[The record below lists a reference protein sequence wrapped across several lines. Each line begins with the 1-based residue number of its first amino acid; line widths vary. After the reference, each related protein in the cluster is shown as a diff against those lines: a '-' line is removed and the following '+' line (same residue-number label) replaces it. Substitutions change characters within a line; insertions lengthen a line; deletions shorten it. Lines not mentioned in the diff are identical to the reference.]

1 MLNKIIEAYF
11 LKKNY
16 GIVTPGTQNFGAFYV
31 SLNWGLKAIKY
42 KKLKLILCIPL
53 INKNNDFDVKKID
66 LWNYDLPEF
75 DGDML
80 NAKYAVIAGSEASAK
95 ENNAWAK
102 VIEIFNEFQDAD
114 HYIFSVPMWNFSI
127 PYKLKHYID
136 IVTQPGL
143 SWSYSPEDGYSGLM
157 TGKEATIIYASGDG
171 YGEGTGFESYDLQK
185 PYITLWLTF
194 IGFEKI
200 ESLIADRTLFEPEES
215 EVRALKS

>member
-1 MLNKIIEAYF
+1 MKTLRYRIGNEVKP
-11 LKKNY
+11 
-16 GIVTPGTQNFGAFYV
+16 GILDHKGNIRDAS
-31 SLNWGLKAIKY
+31 SLVKDWD
-42 KKLKLILCIPL
+42 
-53 INKNNDFDVKKID
+53 NKNITISKLNEVKKID

-80 NAKYAVIAGSEASAK
+80 NAKYAAIAGTDASAE

-102 VIEIFNEFQDAD
+102 VIDIFNEFQDAD

-143 SWSYSPEDGYSGLM
+143 SWSYTTEDGYSGLM
-157 TGKEATIIYASGDG
+157 GGKEATVVYASGDG

-185 PYITLWLTF
+185 PYMTLWLTF
-194 IGFEKI
+194 IGFAKI

-215 EVRALKS
+215 EKRALKN

>member
-1 MLNKIIEAYF
+1 MIKVNKII
-11 LKKNY
+11 KKNKGKEMKKILY
-16 GIVTPGTQNFGAFYV
+16 IESSPRKDRSHSINVTNKYIEKI
-31 SLNWGLKAIKY
+31 KASGDIE
-42 KKLKLILCIPL
+42 I
-53 INKNNDFDVKKID
+53 KKID

-80 NAKYAVIAGSEASAK
+80 NAKYAAISGSEASAP

-157 TGKEATIIYASGDG
+157 TGKEATVIYASGDG

-185 PYITLWLTF
+185 PYVTLWLTF

-200 ESLIADRTLFEPEES
+200 ESFIADRTLFEPEES
-215 EVRALKS
+215 EARALKS

>member
-1 MLNKIIEAYF
+1 MKKILYIEASPRKDRSHSISVANKYID
-11 LKKNY
+11 KIKAS
-16 GIVTPGTQNFGAFYV
+16 GDV
-31 SLNWGLKAIKY
+31 S
-42 KKLKLILCIPL
+42 
-53 INKNNDFDVKKID
+53 VKKID

-80 NAKYAVIAGSEASAK
+80 SAKYAAIAGTDASAE

-102 VIEIFNEFQDAD
+102 VIDIFNEFQDAD

-143 SWSYSPEDGYSGLM
+143 SWSYTPDDGYSGLM
-157 TGKEATIIYASGDG
+157 IGKEATIVYASGDG

-185 PYITLWLTF
+185 PYMTLWLTF
-194 IGFEKI
+194 IGFSKI
-200 ESLIADRTLFEPEES
+200 DSVVADRTLFEPEES
-215 EVRALKS
+215 EARALKG

>member
-1 MLNKIIEAYF
+1 MIKVNKII
-11 LKKNY
+11 KKNKGKEMKKILY
-16 GIVTPGTQNFGAFYV
+16 IESSPRKDRSHSINVTNKYIEKI
-31 SLNWGLKAIKY
+31 KASGDIE
-42 KKLKLILCIPL
+42 I
-53 INKNNDFDVKKID
+53 KKID

-80 NAKYAVIAGSEASAK
+80 NAKYAAISGSEASAP

-143 SWSYSPEDGYSGLM
+143 SWSYTPEDGYSGLM
-157 TGKEATIIYASGDG
+157 TGKEATVIYASGDG

-185 PYITLWLTF
+185 PYVTLWLTF

-200 ESLIADRTLFEPEES
+200 ESFIADRTLFEPEES
-215 EVRALKS
+215 EARALKS